1 MVEDA
6 AALDTRNWEEQR
18 VPVGG
23 KLTVRWLEMD
33 EVESPKDDL
42 RHRGY
47 AKGAARFARGEG
59 MWYAEGSIYFA
70 CTNGGAKK
78 AGQVWKLTG
87 DTLELFAEP
96 NDKDLCDNCDNLT
109 ALENRIINSSL
120 FVPGPLHLLT
130 LIAMAL
136 DVLSLLHINDVRWLY
151 LPAGL
156 TTLYWVAL
164 VTINARKN
172 RYLHTD

>member
-1 MVEDA
+1 MLIPLLVNLFMLFGCMVLFFA
-6 AALDTRNWEEQR
+6 ACGIAN
-18 VPVGG
+18 
-23 KLTVRWLEMD
+23 
-33 EVESPKDDL
+33 
-42 RHRGY
+42 
-47 AKGAARFARGEG
+47 
-59 MWYAEGSIYFA
+59 
-70 CTNGGAKK
+70 
-78 AGQVWKLTG
+78 
-87 DTLELFAEP
+87 
-96 NDKDLCDNCDNLT
+96 NCDNLT

-120 FVPGPLHLLT
+120 FVPGPLHLVT